1 MGSTK
6 KSVHLYLLTGF
17 SADIVQGNF
26 NSGLGN
32 TGTII
37 EFTCTKEMFMT
48 IRRGLSGNF
57 QRMPSVVDILRE
69 GLMKRTRHRQLSI
82 TVGGYP
88 L

>member
-1 MGSTK
+1 MDSKYGQFK
-6 KSVHLYLLTGF
+6 EIRAPYLLTGF

-32 TGTII
+32 TGTIV

-57 QRMPSVVDILRE
+57 QRMPS
-69 GLMKRTRHRQLSI
+69 
-82 TVGGYP
+82 
-88 L
+88 